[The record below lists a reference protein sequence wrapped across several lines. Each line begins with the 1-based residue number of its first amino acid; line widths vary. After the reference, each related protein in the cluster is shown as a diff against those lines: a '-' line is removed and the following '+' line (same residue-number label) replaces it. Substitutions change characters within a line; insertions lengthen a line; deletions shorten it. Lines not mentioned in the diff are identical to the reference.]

1 MTRESVLIAPIA
13 ALLACASTPAS
24 AQVTIGDV
32 APAPKQE
39 DTLRDF
45 IGLNMVMAACPS
57 QVSPFPLRTVDEYAR
72 AAGPKVQ
79 ERVNEAR
86 YAGRTELHLSA
97 RNCSV
102 MLPQAI
108 AKARLP
114 GG

>member
-1 MTRESVLIAPIA
+1 MKSMFVLFAPIA
-13 ALLACASTPAS
+13 ALLAGASGPVL
-24 AQVTIGDV
+24 AQATVGNV

-39 DTLRDF
+39 DALRDF
-45 IGLNMVMAACPS
+45 IGLNMLMAACPN
-57 QVSPFPLRTVDEYAR
+57 QVSPFLLRTVDDYAR

-86 YAGRTELHLSA
+86 SAGRTQLHLSS
-97 RNCSV
+97 RNCSS